1 MEKRPENNG
10 DKKKILR
17 ERKKAERKGIYKGL
31 GIRIELYYLIAIL
44 EAPDN
49 KAMSSKF

>member
-17 ERKKAERKGIYKGL
+17 ERKKQRG
-31 GIRIELYYLIAIL
+31 
-44 EAPDN
+44 
-49 KAMSSKF
+49 KAYIKD